1 MPTAKKSPTQTFH
14 VPGLTAKE
22 STTVV
27 AALQDRLFAYTDL
40 HLVLKHVHWNVVG
53 PNFIGVHEMLD
64 PQVDVVRGFA
74 DVLAERIATMGGTP
88 IGTPGAL
95 VAARSWDD
103 YDLTKDTAQAHLG
116 ALDLVY
122 VGVIGDNR
130 SAIDAVGEIDAV
142 TEDLLIGQTGD
153 LEQFHWF
160 IRAHLENSEG
170 RLATQD
176 ANSEIEAADAAREP
190 QRRAAKKATRT
201 RTRR

>member
-14 VPGLTAKE
+14 VPGLSAKD

-27 AALQDRLFAYTDL
+27 TVLQDRLFSYTDL

-53 PNFIGVHEMLD
+53 SNFIGVHQMLD
-64 PQVDVVRGFA
+64 PQVDAVRGFA

-88 IGTPGAL
+88 IGTSGAL

-103 YDLTKDTAQAHLG
+103 YALGKDTAQAHLG

-122 VGVIGDNR
+122 SGVIEDNR
-130 SAIDAVGEIDAV
+130 SGIDTVGEIDAV
-142 TEDLLIGQTGD
+142 TEDILIGQTAD

-160 IRAHLENSEG
+160 VRAHLENSGGELSTEG
-170 RLATQD
+170 ARTETA
-176 ANSEIEAADAAREP
+176 AADAAREP
-190 QRRAAKKATRT
+190 QRRTRQPRKKA
-201 RTRR
+201 